1 VVGPAEEAERFVVCA
16 GFGGHGLMHAPAAGR
31 AVAELITD
39 GASSTFDLD
48 PLRPSRFREGD
59 LVIESAVL

>member
-1 VVGPAEEAERFVVCA
+1 
-16 GFGGHGLMHAPAAGR
+16 
-31 AVAELITD
+31 VAELITD